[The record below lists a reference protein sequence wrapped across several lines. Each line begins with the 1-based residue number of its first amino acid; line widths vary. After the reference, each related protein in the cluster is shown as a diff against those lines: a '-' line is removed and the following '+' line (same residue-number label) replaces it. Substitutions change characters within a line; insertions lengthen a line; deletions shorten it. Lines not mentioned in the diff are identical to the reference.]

1 MNQSQ
6 PSRWEALTEA
16 ARRCVAEKQFDKAEE
31 AFLAAL
37 REAEQFGDADPR
49 VAVTLNALAR
59 VYHRRSKFFP
69 AAALLHRL
77 LGIKEREHGEDHPEL
92 AGILSNLAEMYARLG
107 DARQELELRERAL
120 DIRVNGG
127 EAEGASLESLRTRIA
142 ELKQKLAEEKARE
155 EAARNAPP
163 RRIPVPTGATDLPL
177 IMPTPLATP
186 KVPAFGLPKAPAAPA
201 PVPTPAT
208 KPEPRPATAP
218 TASIAAPEAPRVASP
233 PHVPAMPTPAPA
245 PFAPPPTPAP
255 ATFAPPPAPAATPF
269 APPPAPAPAF
279 GPPPAPKLT
288 PAVEPL
294 GAVAPD
300 VAPAPQW
307 TPIAPPAPVTSWPGD
322 DEERV
327 TVREPDEYV
336 GLSSSS
342 RRSWKPLAFGGLGLA
357 AVAAVAVFLL
367 GGSEKSGSS
376 AGDLAAQPA
385 AQTSSPVEDSPSLEP
400 TDPTEAQALQAGLAN
415 IQGANEGFTST
426 DFDNPSSGAAVV
438 GQESTASNGDTSA
451 EAKIRVPLPSLS
463 LDNVTKSI
471 EAAAKARVDSLTQL
485 KDKQL
490 YEYKGKEPRQ

>member
-92 AGILSNLAEMYARLG
+92 AGILSNLGEMYARLG

-120 DIRVNGG
+120 EIRVKGG
-127 EAEGASLESLRTRIA
+127 EAEGASLESLRSRIA
-142 ELKQKLAEEKARE
+142 ELKQKLAEEKARD

-186 KVPAFGLPKAPAAPA
+186 KVPAFGLPMAPAQAPAA
-201 PVPTPAT
+201 
-208 KPEPRPATAP
+208 KPEMRPATAP

-233 PHVPAMPTPAPA
+233 RDVPVMRPTPAPQ
-245 PFAPPPTPAP
+245 PFAPPTIAPTTPTPSIQP
-255 ATFAPPPAPAATPF
+255 I
-269 APPPAPAPAF
+269 
-279 GPPPAPKLT
+279 
-288 PAVEPL
+288 
-294 GAVAPD
+294 GAVGAD
-300 VAPAPQW
+300 VTPAPQW
-307 TPIAPPAPVTSWPGD
+307 MPIAPPAPVTSWPGA
-322 DEERV
+322 DEDRV
-327 TVREPDEYV
+327 AVSEPDEYV
-336 GLSSSS
+336 EISSSP
-342 RRSWKPLAFGGLGLA
+342 RRSWKPLAFGGLALA
-357 AVAAVAVFLL
+357 AVAVVAMLML
-367 GGSEKSGSS
+367 GSPEAGGAS

-385 AQTSSPVEDSPSLEP
+385 SPTSSATDEVEPP
-400 TDPTEAQALQAGLAN
+400 QAPPIDPTAAQALEAGLAH
-415 IQGANEGFTST
+415 IQPGNPNASEPIQNEFDDPTAST
-426 DFDNPSSGAAVV
+426 GRAGTESAV
-438 GQESTASNGDTSA
+438 SNGDTSR
-451 EAKIRVPLPSLS
+451 EARLRVPVPSVS

-471 EAAAKARVDSLTQL
+471 EAAAKARVDSLTNVR
-485 KDKQL
+485 DKQL
-490 YEYKGKEPRQ
+490 YEYKGKQPRQ